1 MVAIPPLVSEFTVVG
16 KLENAIANSKGYIK
30 HIYLSTPEEDYLI
43 EIAKPKNN
51 SIPNLQSGCWLEA
64 SGMRKYELHQDR
76 VKYKAYRIK
85 LLQAPSEKPATS
97 DEITTANTKAK
108 VLICQGSSCWKNGAK
123 AACESLQSELQTKG
137 ILDRIELK
145 TTGCLKQC
153 KQAPNLIILPGRI
166 RCSRVQPKQV
176 SKLVARHLL

>member
-1 MVAIPPLVSEFTVVG
+1 MVAITPLVSEFTIVG

-43 EIAKPKNN
+43 EIAKPKNI
-51 SIPNLQSGCWLEA
+51 SVSNLPLGCWLEA
-64 SGMRKYELHQDR
+64 RGMRKYELHQDR
-76 VKYKAYRIK
+76 VKYKAYRIE
-85 LLQAPSEKPATS
+85 LLRTSSEKPATS
-97 DEITTANTKAK
+97 KPTTTANTKAK

-123 AACESLQSELQTKG
+123 AACESLQSELQAKG
-137 ILDRIELK
+137 ISDRVELK
-145 TTGCLKQC
+145 STECLKQC